1 MASDL
6 DKRMQLSFAVESAAA
21 ARNRLYAIKAKK
33 DGRLRQARLL
43 NALAHGEEISARRS
57 LIYLRGKISD
67 PEDHLAALL
76 KAKQHLVASVYP
88 QDREVARQNGDK
100 SADAAL
106 HQFERVNANHAERL
120 TELAAD
126 NTETAYYVCL
136 VCGYVAAGSIPDKCP
151 VCGAVPE
158 RFKEEVI

>member
-21 ARNRLYAIKAKK
+21 ARNRLYAVKAKK
-33 DGRLRQARLL
+33 DGQFRQARLL

-57 LIYLRGKISD
+57 LIYLRGKIS
-67 PEDHLAALL
+67 EIENHLAALL
-76 KAKQHLVASVYP
+76 KAKHHLVETVYP
-88 QDREVARQNGDK
+88 QDREIARQNGDK
-100 SADAAL
+100 SAEAAL
-106 HQFERVNANHAERL
+106 HQFEQVNANHTERL
-120 TELAAD
+120 SELAAEG
-126 NTETAYYVCL
+126 TEVPYYVCL
-136 VCGYVAAGSIPDKCP
+136 VCGYIAAGSIPDKCP